1 MTILL
6 VLDTE
11 QADLVKAANDMMH
24 AAMDARARRMD
35 PDDIVSKTAKMS
47 RAKCES
53 VIAQLHLGPLLDW
66 PDLSRDRALQI
77 LTLCKVL
84 YETENETEKATI
96 YSGLRTLILQRD
108 YHPEL
113 PWHTPNLETQ
123 DLRGSAVEGD
133 NGEPQEKPSRVRK
146 RMRSQGD

>member
-1 MTILL
+1 MTIVL

-35 PDDIVSKTAKMS
+35 PDDMVSKTARMS

-53 VIAQLHLGPLLDW
+53 VMAQLDLGPLLDW
-66 PDLSRDRALQI
+66 PDLSRERALQI

-84 YETENETEKATI
+84 HETGDETQRAT
-96 YSGLRTLILQRD
+96 YYAGLRALILTRD
-108 YHPEL
+108 YKPEL
-113 PWHTPNLETQ
+113 PWHTPDLDPQ
-123 DLRGSAVEGD
+123 DLRGSTVEGD
-133 NGEPQEKPSRVRK
+133 HGEPEKKPSRVRK
-146 RMRSQGD
+146 RLRSESD